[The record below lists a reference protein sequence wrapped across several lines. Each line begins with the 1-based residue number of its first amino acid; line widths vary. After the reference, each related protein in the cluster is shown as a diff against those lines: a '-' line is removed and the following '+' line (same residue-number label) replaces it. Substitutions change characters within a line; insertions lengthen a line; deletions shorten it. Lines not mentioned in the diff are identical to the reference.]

1 MNRNLFYRRR
11 PDVLCLY
18 RHGSVLAI
26 VIMPALIA
34 ILIAAVGGCGSGTQ
48 RASLSGQITFDGAP
62 LATGVISLEPTGG
75 TKGPSA
81 GAEIA
86 AGKYQI
92 AANRGPL
99 PGRYRVSIT
108 ANRKT
113 GRDVVVGGIKGA
125 ESEQFIPANYNV
137 KTELEVEIKPGRNA
151 ADFTLT
157 SGK

>member
-1 MNRNLFYRRR
+1 M
-11 PDVLCLY
+11 
-18 RHGSVLAI
+18 
-26 VIMPALIA
+26 MPALIA

-48 RASLSGQITFDGAP
+48 RASLSGQITFNGSP
-62 LATGVISLEPTGG
+62 VTEGVISLEPTGG
-75 TKGPSA
+75 TKNPSA

-92 AANRGPL
+92 AAKKGPL

-108 ANRKT
+108 ANRET
-113 GRDVVVGGIKGA
+113 GRDVVVGGLKGSEA
-125 ESEQFIPANYNV
+125 EQFIPASYNM
-137 KTELEVEIKPGRNA
+137 TTALEVEIKPGRNT